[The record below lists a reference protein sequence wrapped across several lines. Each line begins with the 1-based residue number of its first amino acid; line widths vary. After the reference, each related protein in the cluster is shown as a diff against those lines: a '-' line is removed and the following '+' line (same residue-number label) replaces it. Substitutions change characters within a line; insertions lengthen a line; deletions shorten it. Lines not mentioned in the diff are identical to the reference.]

1 MGRQERTG
9 PSPIAIAG
17 LAAALAI
24 ASLTP
29 TSARAGDYDM
39 DCKLIL
45 CMPAGFPS
53 GCGDAFDH
61 MIDRLRDG
69 KSPIGFCAL
78 SDGSEYD
85 GYDIEYSM
93 SPASS
98 RDGWRCPPG
107 RSLYHGVRND
117 DGIGSERT
125 VTTFCYESS
134 HTRRAW
140 TSEGYGE
147 RTFHLNRTPPER
159 TDFRVRLTVEP
170 GTPAAYS
177 ASWQRFDA
185 DLRGD
190 GDITIRY
197 AP

>member
-1 MGRQERTG
+1 
-9 PSPIAIAG
+9 
-17 LAAALAI
+17 
-24 ASLTP
+24 
-29 TSARAGDYDM
+29 M

-134 HTRRAW
+134 TPTGVDIGGLRRADVP
-140 TSEGYGE
+140 SEQDATRKDRFPGQ
-147 RTFHLNRTPPER
+147 
-159 TDFRVRLTVEP
+159 TDRQP